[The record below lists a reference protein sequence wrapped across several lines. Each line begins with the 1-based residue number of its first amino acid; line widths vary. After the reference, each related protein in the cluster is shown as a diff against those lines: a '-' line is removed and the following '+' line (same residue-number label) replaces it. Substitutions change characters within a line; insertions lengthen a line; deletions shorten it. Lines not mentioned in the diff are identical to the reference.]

1 MWDWM
6 QHQMTWGSMGGMG
19 IGMLLFWT
27 LIIVLIVV
35 FVRRLNGGGAAVE
48 REPPPAPLDI
58 LKARYARGEIDR
70 DEFERKQ
77 RDLHG

>member
-19 IGMLLFWT
+19 IGMVLFWT

-35 FVRRLNGGGAAVE
+35 FVRRLNGGGAELE
-48 REPPPAPLDI
+48 RKPPPTPLDI
-58 LKARYARGEIDR
+58 LKERYARGEIDKG
-70 DEFERKQ
+70 EFERKQ
-77 RDLHG
+77 RDLYG